1 MATTGTS
8 SIKIKKPATGN
19 DELPLIELPVEGMTC
34 ASCAS
39 RITRALNKIDGVDMA
54 EVNLASS
61 KASIRF
67 DPAQTDVAAFT
78 ERIERLGYQ
87 VPEVIDF
94 EGEERSLRWRSL
106 IGLALAIPAMAI
118 HMAMSSHSSTIM
130 WTMAAL
136 SAPVVWGIG
145 WPYHRKAFAG
155 AKSGTL
161 GMDALVSL
169 GSGTAWTWSFA
180 VLVVGWHSDVHFGTA
195 GVIVALITVGKWMEA
210 RAKGRA
216 RSAIEALADL
226 GTPTAELVDGSTIP
240 SADLRVGQQFVVR
253 TGARIATDGTV
264 VEGTG
269 AVDTSMLT
277 GEPVPVAV
285 EPGSSVAGATVN
297 TSGYLVVEATRVGAD
312 TTLAQ
317 IGRLVARAQASQ
329 APIQRLA
336 DRVAGVFVPIILVI
350 AIGTLIGW
358 LATGHSLADSMVP
371 TVAVLVIACPCALGL
386 ATPMAIMVGTGRG
399 AQLGVLIRG
408 GEVLEATN
416 AIDTIVL
423 DKTGTITEGRMT
435 LTAQHWATDTADH
448 ERTAARLAAAAI
460 EQRSDHPIARAIAT
474 SLVERTTGAP
484 SESQV
489 PEVLEVLD
497 FEELPGRGVS
507 GRVAG
512 IDYRLGRPSDLET
525 SDTGLQSVITAAETA
540 GNTVVVLAS
549 GSGNRTLAVF
559 EVADAIKP
567 SSAEA
572 VRHLVSLG
580 LSTTLLTGDN
590 ERTARAVADS
600 VGIDQVI
607 AGVLPEGKDDAIA
620 ELQSAGRRVAMVG
633 DGINDAP
640 ALARADL
647 GIAMGTGT
655 AVAREAADLTLV
667 SGDLLAAVDA
677 IRLARKTF
685 ATIKGNL
692 FWAFAYNIAAVP
704 LAVSGKLGPAVAA
717 GAMAMSSLFVVTNSL
732 RLRRFRSV
740 RTTTNPTDTNHTVSP
755 STPQGTP

>member
-1 MATTGTS
+1 MTTTGPS

-39 RITRALNKIDGVDMA
+39 RIARALNKIDGVDEA

-94 EGEERSLRWRSL
+94 EGEERSLRWRAL

-155 AKSGTL
+155 AKSATL

-169 GSGTAWTWSFA
+169 GSGTAWAWSFV
-180 VLVVGWHSDVHFGTA
+180 VLVAGWHSDVHFGTA

-253 TGARIATDGTV
+253 TGARIATDGVV

-269 AVDTSMLT
+269 AIDTSMLT

-358 LATGHSLADSMVP
+358 MATGHSLADSMVP

-408 GEVLEATN
+408 GEVLEAAN

-435 LTAQHWATDTADH
+435 LTAQHWAADTADH
-448 ERTAARLAAAAI
+448 DRTAARLAAATI
-460 EQRSDHPIARAIAT
+460 EQRSDHPIARAIAA
-474 SLVERTTGAP
+474 SLTEQTAGTHGELQLPDV
-484 SESQV
+484 V
-489 PEVLEVLD
+489 D
-497 FEELPGRGVS
+497 FEEVPGRGVS
-507 GRVAG
+507 GRVGG
-512 IDYRLGRPSDLET
+512 IDYRLGRPTDMAT
-525 SDTGLQSVITAAETA
+525 SDPDLQSVITAAETA
-540 GNTVVVLAS
+540 GNTVVVLAT
-549 GSGNRTLAVF
+549 GAENRTLAVF

-567 SSAEA
+567 SSTEA

-677 IRLARKTF
+677 IRLARRTF

-740 RTTTNPTDTNHTVSP
+740 RSSTNPATNTPTPTTSP
-755 STPQGTP
+755 STTPQGTP